1 MFMFFL
7 RHGLLWMF
15 LAFISYWI
23 WRDHAVGRAFA
34 ARQWAIPARIFASPV
49 ELYQGMQ
56 LEPNYLDATLRQLGY
71 KEDPS
76 RVSPGHYIRSKNG
89 FKIFARGYRFPEG
102 VEPASSFDIR
112 LTKNTVTGLSDIDT
126 NSPLPLV
133 RLEPI
138 EIGSIHRDIFEDR
151 VMLAFVD
158 APTLFLD
165 ILIAVEDRRFHQH
178 IGIDPFGIARA
189 FVTNIR
195 SGQIDQ
201 GGSTLTQQLVKNMYL
216 SNERSYVR
224 KIREALMAISLERR
238 YSKAEIVEAY
248 MNEVFLGQD
257 GNRAIHGFGLG
268 ARFYFGKP
276 FADLDLAEMSTL
288 VGMVKAPST
297 YNPKRHRDAA
307 KKRRNIVLNLLL
319 ERGVIDS
326 QGYAAAS
333 ASEIVLRESGAIRT
347 REFGAFIDLVREQL
361 KRDYRNAD
369 LRRTGLRIYTTLD
382 PLVQQSAQ
390 SVTAT
395 TLAKIEKAKHVAGN
409 SLQGAMVVINPRTA
423 EVRALIGSRDVLH
436 TGFNRALNAKRPIG
450 SLVKPF
456 VYLTALE
463 QTERFN
469 VLSTLDDEAVNLT
482 DARGAV
488 WSPGNYDGKSHG
500 QVSLRTAFVK
510 SYNLATV
517 NLGLEVGVK
526 AVITRLRELGLDREL
541 EALPSLLLGAIEMT
555 PVEVAS
561 LFQVIANDGFKVPLR
576 SIRSVVNAENK
587 ILTRYPPQVEQVI
600 ESSPAY
606 LVQYLLTGVVTE
618 GTGRA
623 ASIALADKLPLAGKT
638 GTSND
643 GRDSWFAGFGG
654 NNLSVVWVGRDDNGE
669 TGLTGASG
677 ALQLW
682 IDLMRQVGITKFQFA
697 RPEQLSWE
705 WVTPNGDAVVSEQC
719 ELAVRIPLALPHGLP
734 DGAPCDERHLTKPK
748 GWNWMRG
755 LFR

>member
-541 EALPSLLLGAIEMT
+541 EDLPSLLLGAIEMT

>member
-1 MFMFFL
+1 MFIFFL
-7 RHGLLWMF
+7 RHGLLWML

-23 WRDHAVGRAFA
+23 WLDYAVGRAFA

-49 ELYQGMQ
+49 ELYEGMQ
-56 LEPNYLDATLRQLGY
+56 LEPDYLDATLRQLGY

-76 RVSPGHYIRSKNG
+76 RVSPGHFIRSKNG

-102 VEPASSFDIR
+102 AEPASSFDIR
-112 LTKNTVTGLSDIDT
+112 LTNNTVTGLTDIDT
-126 NSPLPLV
+126 NSQLPLA

-151 VMLAFVD
+151 VMLAFAD
-158 APTLFLD
+158 APILFLD
-165 ILIAVEDRRFHQH
+165 ILFAVEDRRFYQH
-178 IGIDPFGIARA
+178 IGIDPLGIARA
-189 FVTNIR
+189 FVSNLR

-297 YNPKRHRDAA
+297 YNPKRHYDAA
-307 KKRRNIVLNLLL
+307 KKRRNFVLNLLL
-319 ERGVIDS
+319 ESGVINS
-326 QGYAAAS
+326 QDHAAPS
-333 ASEIVLRESGAIRT
+333 ASRLVLRESGAIRT

-361 KRDYRNAD
+361 KRDYRDVD

-390 SVTAT
+390 SVTNT
-395 TLAKIEKAKHVAGN
+395 TLAKIEKAKHIGAK

-423 EVRALIGSRDVLH
+423 DVLALIGSSDVLH
-436 TGFNRALNAKRPIG
+436 TGFNRSLNAKRPIG

-456 VYLTALE
+456 IYLTALE
-463 QTERFN
+463 RTERFN
-469 VLSTLDDEAVNLT
+469 VLSTLDDKAVNLT

-510 SYNLATV
+510 SFNLATV

-526 AVITRLRELGLDREL
+526 SVITRLRELGFDHEL
-541 EALPSLLLGAIEMT
+541 EDLPSLLLGAIEMT
-555 PVEVAS
+555 PFEVAS
-561 LFQVIANDGFKVPLR
+561 LYQVIANDGFKVPLR
-576 SIRSVVNAENK
+576 AIRSVVNVENK
-587 ILTRYPPQVEQVI
+587 VLTRYPPQVEQVI

-669 TGLTGASG
+669 TSLTGASG

-682 IDLMRQVGITKFQFA
+682 IDLMRQVGITKFRFA

-719 ELAVRIPLALPHGLP
+719 ELAVYIPVALPHGLP
-734 DGAPCDERHLTKPK
+734 VGAQCDERHSTKPK
-748 GWNWMRG
+748 GWNSVRG

>member
-23 WRDHAVGRAFA
+23 WLDHAVGRAFA

-133 RLEPI
+133 RLAPI

-276 FADLDLAEMSTL
+276 FADLDLAEISTL

-541 EALPSLLLGAIEMT
+541 KDLPSLLLGAIEMT

>member
-23 WRDHAVGRAFA
+23 WLDHAVGRAFA

-541 EALPSLLLGAIEMT
+541 EDLPSLLLGAIEMT

>member
-7 RHGLLWMF
+7 RHGLLWML

-23 WRDHAVGRAFA
+23 WLDHAVGHAFA

-89 FKIFARGYRFPEG
+89 FKIYARGFRFPEG

-126 NSPLPLV
+126 NSPLPLA

-189 FVTNIR
+189 FVSNLR

-248 MNEVFLGQD
+248 MNEIFLGQD

-297 YNPKRHRDAA
+297 YNPKRHHDAA
-307 KKRRNIVLNLLL
+307 KKRRNLVLNLLL

-326 QGYAAAS
+326 QTHAAAS
-333 ASEIVLRESGAIRT
+333 ATRIVLRESGAIRT

-361 KRDYRNAD
+361 KRDYQDVD

-390 SVTAT
+390 SVTDT
-395 TLAKIEKAKHVAGN
+395 TLAKIETAKHIAAK

-423 EVRALIGSRDVLH
+423 EVRALIGGRDVLFA
-436 TGFNRALNAKRPIG
+436 GFNRALNARRPIG

-456 VYLTALE
+456 IYLTALE
-463 QTERFN
+463 RTERFN
-469 VLSTLDDEAVNLT
+469 VLSTLNDKAVNLT

-510 SYNLATV
+510 SFNLATV

-526 AVITRLRELGLDREL
+526 SVISRLRELGLDHEL
-541 EALPSLLLGAIEMT
+541 EDLPSLLLGAIEMT

-561 LFQVIANDGFKVPLR
+561 LYQVIANDGFRVPLR
-576 SIRSVVNAENK
+576 AIRSVVNAENK

-600 ESSPAY
+600 ESSAAY

-682 IDLMRQVGITKFQFA
+682 IDLMQQVGITKFQFA

-719 ELAVRIPLALPHGLP
+719 ELAVRIPVALPHGLP
-734 DGAPCDERHLTKPK
+734 AGALCDERHSTKPK
-748 GWNWMRG
+748 GWSWVRG